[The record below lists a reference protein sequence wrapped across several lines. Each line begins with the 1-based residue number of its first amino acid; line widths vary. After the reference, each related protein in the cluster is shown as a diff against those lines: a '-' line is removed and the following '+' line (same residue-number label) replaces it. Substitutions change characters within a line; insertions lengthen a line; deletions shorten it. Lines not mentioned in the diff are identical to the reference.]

1 MTITLKSNPDGVS
14 GAIQVN
20 GVDKVIIG
28 ASGIQS
34 GVLITSYANDTA
46 AAAAGVPVG
55 GLYHTAGTVKIRL
68 T

>member
-1 MTITLKSNPDGVS
+1 MTITIKSNPDGVS

-20 GVDKVIIG
+20 GVDKVTIG

-34 GVLITSYANDTA
+34 GVLITSYANDAA

>member
-1 MTITLKSNPDGVS
+1 MTISIKSNPDGVS

-20 GVDKVIIG
+20 GVDKVTIG

-34 GVLITSYANDTA
+34 GVLITSYANDAA

>member
-1 MTITLKSNPDGVS
+1 MSITIKSNPDGVS

-20 GVDKVIIG
+20 GVDKVTIG

-34 GVLITSYANDTA
+34 GVLITSYANDAA

>member
-1 MTITLKSNPDGVS
+1 MTITIKSNPDGVT

-20 GVDKVIIG
+20 GVDKVTIG

-34 GVLITSYANDTA
+34 GVLITSYANDAA

>member
-1 MTITLKSNPDGVS
+1 MTISIKSNPDGVS

-20 GVDKVIIG
+20 GVDKVTIG
-28 ASGIQS
+28 SSGIQS
-34 GVLITSYANDTA
+34 GVLITSYANDAA

>member
-1 MTITLKSNPDGVS
+1 MSITIKSNPDGVS

-20 GVDKVIIG
+20 GIDKVTIG

-34 GVLITSYANDTA
+34 GVLITSYANDAA

>member
-1 MTITLKSNPDGVS
+1 MSITIKANPDGVS

-20 GVDKVIIG
+20 GVDKVVIG
-28 ASGIQS
+28 PTGIQS
-34 GVLITSYANDTA
+34 GVPIASYANDAA

-55 GLYHTAGTVKIRL
+55 GLYHTTGTVKIRL

>member
-1 MTITLKSNPDGVS
+1 MTITIKSNPDGVS

-20 GVDKVIIG
+20 GVDKVTIG
-28 ASGIQS
+28 SSGIQS
-34 GVLITSYANDTA
+34 GVLITSYANDAA

>member
-20 GVDKVIIG
+20 GVDKVTIG

-46 AAAAGVPVG
+46 AATAGVPVG

>member
-1 MTITLKSNPDGVS
+1 MTITIKSNPDGVS

-20 GVDKVIIG
+20 GVDKVTIG

-34 GVLITSYANDTA
+34 GVLITSYANDTE

>member
-1 MTITLKSNPDGVS
+1 MTITIKSNPDGVS

-20 GVDKVIIG
+20 GVDKVTIG

-34 GVLITSYANDTA
+34 GVLITSYVNDAA

>member
-1 MTITLKSNPDGVS
+1 MTITIKSNPDGVS

-20 GVDKVIIG
+20 GVDKVTVG

-34 GVLITSYANDTA
+34 GVLITSYANDAA

>member
-1 MTITLKSNPDGVS
+1 MSITIKSNPDGVT

-20 GVDKVIIG
+20 GVDKVTIG

-34 GVLITSYANDTA
+34 GVLITSYANDAA